1 MYFFPLAEA
10 MYYYGDD
17 VKKEKPIG
25 INVAL
30 YFDPPWDLLIELKN
44 QYPNLPVNGVINP
57 ANGPGEAI
65 DNEIAAEVLQ
75 LQAAGITVLG
85 YTFTNNC
92 QRPITDGISEDIDKY
107 REWYNVDGIFYDEL
121 NCQEADLE
129 YVETLDELANSRG
142 ALFTIGNPG
151 TGIPESFIGILD
163 NYIIYEDRGLPAL
176 SLIEERTFGLDK
188 RHFSITAF
196 GVPETE
202 INSDYILALSE
213 LVQYIYITDDDLPNP
228 YDTFSS
234 YIDELFAILSQQAD
248 DKEYHQY
255 DKGYQKY
262 DRGYQQEQYDKGS
275 QQHGLNDFLN
285 RIFNMIRI
293 LNTMVE

>member
-1 MYFFPLAEA
+1 MEQITCVNFVGDCSGNIQGGEA
-10 MYYYGDD
+10 NECTVQDYA
-17 VKKEKPIG
+17 VKINDMPTG

-57 ANGPGEAI
+57 ANGPSEAI

-248 DKEYHQY
+248 E
-255 DKGYQKY
+255 
-262 DRGYQQEQYDKGS
+262 
-275 QQHGLNDFLN
+275 L
-285 RIFNMIRI
+285 II
-293 LNTMVE
+293 

>member
-1 MYFFPLAEA
+1 MFLLPTVSKICQDSGFDSGDIRTFVSGEQTLEQITCVNFVGQCSGEIRDGEA
-10 MYYYGDD
+10 KECTVQDYA
-17 VKKEKPIG
+17 VKINDMPTG

-30 YFDPPWDLLIELKN
+30 YFNPPWDLLIELKN

-65 DNEIAAEVLQ
+65 DNEIAAEVLK

-129 YVETLDELANSRG
+129 YVETLDDLANSRG

-188 RHFSITAF
+188 RNFSITAF

-248 DKEYHQY
+248 E
-255 DKGYQKY
+255 
-262 DRGYQQEQYDKGS
+262 
-275 QQHGLNDFLN
+275 
-285 RIFNMIRI
+285 
-293 LNTMVE
+293 